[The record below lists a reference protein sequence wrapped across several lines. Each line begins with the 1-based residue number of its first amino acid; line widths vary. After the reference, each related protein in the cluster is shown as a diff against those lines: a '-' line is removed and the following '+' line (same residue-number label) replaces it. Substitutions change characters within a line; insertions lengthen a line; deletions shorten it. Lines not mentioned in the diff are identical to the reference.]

1 MAELIKQSWLF
12 PVIQS
17 IHIIGLTLVMGTVC
31 IVDLRL
37 LGITMRRQ
45 TVRTLASTFMPWTI
59 GGLVTVLITGPLL
72 FGSDIERYLKNP
84 AFLLKMVLLVIALAA
99 HARLHFSVVRN
110 DTSFPTMSR
119 KFGAALSLILW
130 CSVVL
135 AGRAIADFDIN
146 PH

>member
-1 MAELIKQSWLF
+1 MAEFIKQSWLF

-17 IHIIGLTLVMGTVC
+17 IHIIGLSMVVGTICV
-31 IVDLRL
+31 VDLRL

-45 TVRTLASTFMPWTI
+45 TVRALASSFMPWTV

-72 FGSDIERYLKNP
+72 FGSDMERYLRNP
-84 AFLLKMVLLVIALAA
+84 AFLLKIILLVIALIA
-99 HARLHFSVVRN
+99 HARLHFSVIQN

-119 KFGAALSLILW
+119 KLGAALSLILW

-146 PH
+146 LH